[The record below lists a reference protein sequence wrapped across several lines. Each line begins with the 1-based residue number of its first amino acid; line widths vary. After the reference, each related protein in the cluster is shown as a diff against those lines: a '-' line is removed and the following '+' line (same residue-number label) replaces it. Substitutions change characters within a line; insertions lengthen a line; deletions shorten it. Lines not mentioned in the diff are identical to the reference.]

1 MKWFLK
7 LNLPNKLTVIRMD
20 VVLIIILIAAIPNE
34 WINLEQTLFTIFNQA
49 FSIERVIIFALFI
62 VGALTDYF
70 DGVIARKRNLIT
82 TFGKFLDPIADKLLV
97 NTLFIILAWQQEVSV
112 LIPIIFI
119 VRDTVVDAIRLI
131 AIDKRVVIAASSL
144 GKLKTV
150 SQMIALAFVLLYLPL
165 AQYVVYLAAITSL
178 VSGLDYFNKSKDM
191 VLEGTK

>member
-20 VVLIIILIAAIPNE
+20 VVLIIILIAAIPNS
-34 WINLEQTLFTIFNQA
+34 WINLDQNLFTIFNQNY
-49 FSIERVIIFALFI
+49 SIERVVIFGLFLI
-62 VGALTDYF
+62 GALTDYF
-70 DGVIARKRNLIT
+70 DGVIARKYNLIT

-119 VRDTVVDAIRLI
+119 VRDTVVDAVRLI
-131 AIDKRVVIAASSL
+131 AIDKKVVIAASNL

-150 SQMIALAFVLLYLPL
+150 SQMVALVFVLLYLPL
-165 AQYVVYLAAITSL
+165 AQYVVFFAALTSL
-178 VSGLDYFNKSKDM
+178 VSGFDYFNKSKDM

>member
-1 MKWFLK
+1 
-7 LNLPNKLTVIRMD
+7 MD

-34 WINLEQTLFTIFNQA
+34 WINLEQTLFTIFNQS

>member
-20 VVLIIILIAAIPNE
+20 VVLIIILIAALPNN
-34 WINLEQTLFTIFNQA
+34 WINLDQNLFTIFNQNY
-49 FSIERVIIFALFI
+49 SLERVLIFSLFL

-70 DGVIARKRNLIT
+70 DGVIARKHNLIT

-97 NTLFIILAWQQEVSV
+97 NTLFIILAWQQEVWV

-119 VRDTVVDAIRLI
+119 VRDTVVDAVRLI
-131 AIDKRVVIAASSL
+131 AIDKKVVIAASNL

-150 SQMIALAFVLLYLPL
+150 SQMIALVFILLYLPL
-165 AQYVVYLAAITSL
+165 AEYVVLFAALTSL
-178 VSGLDYFNKSKDM
+178 ISGFDYFNKSKDM

>member
-20 VVLIIILIAAIPNE
+20 IVLLIIIVATIPNN
-34 WINLEQTLFTIFNQA
+34 WINLDQTLFTLFANNY
-49 FSIERVIIFALFI
+49 SVERVIIFILFLI
-62 VGALTDYF
+62 GALTDYF

-119 VRDTVVDAIRLI
+119 IRDTVVDAVRLI
-131 AIDKRVVIAASSL
+131 AIDKKVVIAASSL

-150 SQMIALAFVLLYLPL
+150 SQMIALVFVLLYLPFADIIVYAAAL
-165 AQYVVYLAAITSL
+165 ASL
-178 VSGLDYFNKSKDM
+178 ISGFDYFYKSKDM
-191 VLEGTK
+191 VLEGSK

>member
-1 MKWFLK
+1 
-7 LNLPNKLTVIRMD
+7 MD
-20 VVLIIILIAAIPNE
+20 VVLIIILISAIPNA
-34 WINLEQTLFTIFNQA
+34 WLDLEVSLFTIFDQT
-49 FSIERVIIFALFI
+49 FSIERAIIFALFV

-70 DGVIARKRNLIT
+70 DGVIARKQNLIT

-119 VRDTVVDAIRLI
+119 VRDTIVDAIRLI

-144 GKLKTV
+144 GKLKTI
-150 SQMIALAFVLLYLPL
+150 SQMVALALVLLYLPL
-165 AQYVVYLAAITSL
+165 AEYIVYLAAITSL
-178 VSGLDYFNKSKDM
+178 VSGIDYFNKSKDM

>member
-20 VVLIIILIAAIPNE
+20 VVLIIILIASIPNS
-34 WINLEQTLFTIFNQA
+34 WINLDQNLFTVFNQNY
-49 FSIERVIIFALFI
+49 SIERVVIFGLFLI
-62 VGALTDYF
+62 GALTDYF
-70 DGVIARKRNLIT
+70 DGVIARKYNLIT

-119 VRDTVVDAIRLI
+119 VRDTVVDAVRLI
-131 AIDKRVVIAASSL
+131 AIDKKVVIAASNL

-150 SQMIALAFVLLYLPL
+150 SQMIALVFVLLYLPL
-165 AQYVVYLAAITSL
+165 AQYVVIFAALTSL
-178 VSGLDYFNKSKDM
+178 VSGFDYFIKSKDM

>member
-20 VVLIIILIAAIPNE
+20 VVLIIILIAAIPNS
-34 WINLEQTLFTIFNQA
+34 WINLDQNLFTIFNQNY
-49 FSIERVIIFALFI
+49 SIERVVIFGLFLI
-62 VGALTDYF
+62 GALTDYF
-70 DGVIARKRNLIT
+70 DGVIARKYNLIT

-119 VRDTVVDAIRLI
+119 VRDTVVDAVRLI
-131 AIDKRVVIAASSL
+131 AIDKKVVIAASNL

-150 SQMIALAFVLLYLPL
+150 SQMVALVFVLLYLPL
-165 AQYVVYLAAITSL
+165 AQYVVIFAALTSL
-178 VSGLDYFNKSKDM
+178 VSGFDYFNKSKDM